1 MIGLDTNVLVRSLV
15 NDDPRQGARATAVIE
30 RAVARDSSVL
40 INTVVLSEL
49 IWVLESAYGF
59 ARDAIAAVV
68 EQLLTVAELEVEQK
82 DTVWL
87 ALADYRTSKADFAD
101 CFIGRQ
107 NRRLGCDT
115 TVTFDR
121 DLRRLDTFEVL

>member
-1 MIGLDTNVLVRSLV
+1 M
-15 NDDPRQGARATAVIE
+15 
-30 RAVARDSSVL
+30 
-40 INTVVLSEL
+40 
-49 IWVLESAYGF
+49 LESADGF
-59 ARDAIAAVV
+59 ARDDIGAVV
-68 EQLLTVAELEVEQK
+68 EQLLTVADLEVEQK

-87 ALADYRTSKADFAD
+87 ALADYKAGKADFAD

-121 DLRRLDTFEVL
+121 GLKRLDTFEVL

>member
-1 MIGLDTNVLVRSLV
+1 MTGLDTNVLVRYLV
-15 NDDPRQGARATAVIE
+15 DDDPGQGAKAAAVVE
-30 RAVARDSSVL
+30 RAAARHSSLL

-59 ARDAIAAVV
+59 GRAEIATVV
-68 EQLLTVAELEVEQK
+68 EQLLTTAELEVEQK
-82 DTVWL
+82 DTAWL
-87 ALADYRTSKADFAD
+87 ALADYRASKGDFAD
-101 CFIGRQ
+101 CVIGRQ

-121 DLRRLDTFEVL
+121 DLKTLDTFDVL